1 MSLRLQR
8 YEKKRTQ
15 QTFFLIIDNE
25 TPLGSHLTMVYFAAV
40 NNIEEINNEINT
52 RKRAGDMKKPQK
64 AGVLTNT
71 AKRNAL

>member
-40 NNIEEINNEINT
+40 NNIEEINNEIKGGSINYSSFGF
-52 RKRAGDMKKPQK
+52 RISS
-64 AGVLTNT
+64 
-71 AKRNAL
+71 